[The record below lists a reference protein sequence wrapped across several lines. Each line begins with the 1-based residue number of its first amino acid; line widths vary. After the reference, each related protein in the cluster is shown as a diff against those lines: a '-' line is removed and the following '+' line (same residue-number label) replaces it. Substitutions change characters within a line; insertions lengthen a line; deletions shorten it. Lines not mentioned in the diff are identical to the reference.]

1 MNTAFNRHLYRTI
14 LLNMTGILIVAI
26 SGLLLI
32 ISGTGIIAGI
42 ILIGC
47 AFMLTAQAAEHLNSF
62 NTKLLTFLTA
72 IEDNDNMVYFPENTG
87 DQVQRQ
93 LSRSFNRI
101 ISLLNKSKTEY
112 LSQEHFYRELIEEI
126 PDGLIACGPTG
137 NIILANTAALRLLGS
152 ELLSH
157 QSQAE
162 RLLEKAKGQ
171 LSVSRRQI
179 RICGD
184 RICILSVKD
193 IKEDL
198 DNKESES
205 WNSLSNILTHEIMNT
220 IAPIVSLSQTL
231 SSYPDSSEKTCRG
244 LNIIKEQSEKLL
256 EFTDSF
262 RHLSHLPPPSI
273 ESFPLTAFLHNLRTL
288 IDADLKSSNIAMRL
302 ALHTDDIYVQGDEGQ
317 LSQVFLNILK
327 NSIQALSDTR
337 DGKIE
342 IRMATE
348 TDSYDIQGGH
358 RIQIYIT
365 DNGPGIAGDLQDKIF
380 IPFFTTKKDGTGIGL
395 SLCRQIIHNHNGNM
409 TLYESHPGKTVF
421 RITLP
426 CS

>member
-1 MNTAFNRHLYRTI
+1 
-14 LLNMTGILIVAI
+14 
-26 SGLLLI
+26 
-32 ISGTGIIAGI
+32 
-42 ILIGC
+42 
-47 AFMLTAQAAEHLNSF
+47 
-62 NTKLLTFLTA
+62 
-72 IEDNDNMVYFPENTG
+72 
-87 DQVQRQ
+87 
-93 LSRSFNRI
+93 
-101 ISLLNKSKTEY
+101 
-112 LSQEHFYRELIEEI
+112 
-126 PDGLIACGPTG
+126 
-137 NIILANTAALRLLGS
+137 
-152 ELLSH
+152 
-157 QSQAE
+157 
-162 RLLEKAKGQ
+162 
-171 LSVSRRQI
+171 
-179 RICGD
+179 
-184 RICILSVKD
+184 
-193 IKEDL
+193 
-198 DNKESES
+198 
-205 WNSLSNILTHEIMNT
+205 
-220 IAPIVSLSQTL
+220 
-231 SSYPDSSEKTCRG
+231 
-244 LNIIKEQSEKLL
+244 
-256 EFTDSF
+256 
-262 RHLSHLPPPSI
+262 
-273 ESFPLTAFLHNLRTL
+273 
-288 IDADLKSSNIAMRL
+288 MRL